1 VIDQPTSFLALAQL
15 LSNLVSN
22 SPFKP
27 GVTLAQYAADL
38 LRTRMVGENE
48 GTVTLQT
55 TGGYAVKTGWR
66 MDRRTVINIGEGD
79 DDRLSQPNDVLG
91 LARHRPR
98 STPRATWTSR
108 RDARSSTRS
117 NAGRRSRS

>member
-1 VIDQPTSFLALAQL
+1 

-55 TGGYAVKTGWR
+55 TGGYAVKTWMAYGSTNS
-66 MDRRTVINIGEGD
+66 DQHRRRRRRPPVATERRAGARAASPALDPARYVDEQARRAFIDSLE
-79 DDRLSQPNDVLG
+79 RWPTLAKLMG
-91 LARHRPR
+91 L
-98 STPRATWTSR
+98 
-108 RDARSSTRS
+108 TR
-117 NAGRRSRS
+117 